1 MKINTQSVHFDAD
14 VKLLEFLEK
23 KVSKLDQFCDT
34 IINADVILK
43 LEKTGQVQDKIAEII
58 VNVPGSVLVAK
69 ESCKTFEES
78 IDLCVEALKRQVLKY
93 KERLREA

>member
-1 MKINTQSVHFDAD
+1 
-14 VKLLEFLEK
+14 
-23 KVSKLDQFCDT
+23 
-34 IINADVILK
+34 

-78 IDLCVEALKRQVLKY
+78 IDLCIEALKRQVLKY